1 MARGRQPSNWYSP
14 KICAASTAP
23 AAATTAAAAVR
34 TGRDGRLAAMADA
47 DWTARTADTID
58 AVVGVVRDKAVVP
71 VTTATRWAVFGTLA
85 AIAGVTALVLLAAGL
100 VRALDV
106 ATGAGN
112 VWVAHLIAGGLFFV
126 PGVFCLRTATRRR

>member
-1 MARGRQPSNWYSP
+1 
-14 KICAASTAP
+14 
-23 AAATTAAAAVR
+23 
-34 TGRDGRLAAMADA
+34 MADA

-106 ATGAGN
+106 ATGADN